1 MTYGKEEASSEDAR
15 SAKGVFHI
23 SSTVGALMPA
33 RKLSTKSSKYTNL
46 TKRIRMDD
54 DIDQYN
60 HYGNMDDKHDFENH
74 DAESN
79 RILSYPS
86 IF

>member
-1 MTYGKEEASSEDAR
+1 MTYGKEEAGSEDAR

-23 SSTVGALMPA
+23 SATVGALLPA
-33 RKLSTKSSKYTNL
+33 RKLPTKSSKYTYL
-46 TKRIRMDD
+46 TKRIRMID

-60 HYGNMDDKHDFENH
+60 HYGIMDDKDDFENH